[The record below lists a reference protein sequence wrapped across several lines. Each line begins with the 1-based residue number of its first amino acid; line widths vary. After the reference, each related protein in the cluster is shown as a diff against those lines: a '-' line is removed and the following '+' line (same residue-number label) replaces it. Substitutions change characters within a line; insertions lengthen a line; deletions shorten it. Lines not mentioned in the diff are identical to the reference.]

1 MIGHLVYAESFD
13 CLSRSEYHPWVKL
26 IFSTM
31 RVISWNRSF
40 NCLAPQ
46 ITRLLIK
53 PVPQKVVDE
62 GHALLEMTR
71 AKLHRRIEAKLQ
83 YTDLME
89 NLLVAQKQGK
99 ITMDEVFDNAT
110 PLNVAGSETTS
121 IALAGATYF
130 LRQNSEVYQKLKTEV
145 WSAFNHRGEINISK
159 AAGLRYLAAVIDET
173 MRL

>member
-1 MIGHLVYAESFD
+1 
-13 CLSRSEYHPWVKL
+13 
-26 IFSTM
+26 M